1 MFIQLLRNVN
11 LGIPI
16 ILVTVFFNSI
26 SITSAQKK
34 LSKKGGFLF
43 PINPG
48 KPGSLTGNMGE
59 IRSNHFHGGL
69 DIRTGWASGLP
80 VYASKDGFISRVVM
94 AGEGYGNT
102 VFITHS
108 DGFVTVYAHL
118 EKLSQPLHDYVKRQQ
133 YDLESFAVDLIFK
146 KDVFKVKQGDTIAI
160 SGNTGSSRG
169 PHLHYEIRDTSGI
182 VHNPLS
188 FGFEEIKDNLS
199 PVIDRLAIYP
209 LDIDARINGK
219 FDRKEILVREA
230 GKDFLASE
238 IPIISGT
245 IGLEIKARDRI
256 NNGTSNGGIF
266 CIEMYLDGKLVFFHN
281 LNQFPMAKTNHVNQ
295 LINYRNFRLTGEK
308 FQKLYSPDGYF
319 QSKNMPE
326 NKKGRIHISP
336 GAIGNIEIFLWDVH
350 GNRRIAKLKLRGDS
364 TKNKQALGIAGKA
377 NKIRYDVLD
386 NTLIIKSNGNSDF
399 GQTIQIFSGQKNF
412 QLEPDYKEGSEL
424 VYLFDL
430 KRMLPDSVV
439 ATEKGKLIFNFKA
452 IVSPEKGINASFSE
466 AGITIPGESLFD
478 TLYLELE
485 QDGKSAVRINSS
497 LIPMAG
503 VFTFS
508 TECNSCSGADSMK
521 YRGYAES
528 VNGIFNKSLFS
539 DCNGGNLF
547 SKTKYLGKFKP
558 QKDSTAP
565 VIRTGICNSQ
575 QARFNIYDN
584 LSGIDKIEATINGEW
599 ILMVWDKKQ
608 HLIYADPWP
617 WQKPMKGEFQ
627 LLVTDKSGNQNVFKK
642 NL

>member
-1 MFIQLLRNVN
+1 MLKYLFSNIWLIL
-11 LGIPI
+11 I
-16 ILVTVFFNSI
+16 ISFFSLPGLHSVSI
-26 SITSAQKK
+26 AQKK

-80 VYASKDGFISRVVM
+80 VYASKDGFISRVVI

-102 VFITHS
+102 IFIAHP

-133 YDLESFAVDLIFK
+133 YDLESFAVDLVFK
-146 KDVFKVKQGDTIAI
+146 KDVFKVKQGDIIAI

-169 PHLHYEIRDTSGI
+169 PHLHFEIRDTSGI

-188 FGFEEIKDNLS
+188 FGFEEIIDNLS
-199 PVIDRLAIYP
+199 PIVDRIALFP
-209 LDIDARINGK
+209 LEINARINGK
-219 FDRKEILVREA
+219 FDRKEIFVKEA

-238 IPIISGT
+238 IPTVSGT

-266 CIEMYLDGKLVFFHN
+266 CIEMFLDGKLVFFHN
-281 LNQFPMAKTNHVNQ
+281 LNQFPMSKTTHVNQ

-308 FQKLYSPDGYF
+308 FQKLYSPDGYY
-319 QSKNMPE
+319 QTKNMPE
-326 NKKGRIHISP
+326 NKKGRIQILP
-336 GAIGNIEIFLWDVH
+336 GTIGKIEIFLWDVH
-350 GNRRIAKLKLRGDS
+350 GNKRIAKLNLKGDS
-364 TKNKQALGIAGKA
+364 VSPKSTFNIEATAT
-377 NKIRYDVLD
+377 KIRYDVID
-386 NTLIIKSNGNSDF
+386 NTLVMRVNGNSDF
-399 GQTIQIFSGQKNF
+399 GQTIQLFGEKKSV
-412 QLEPDYKEGSEL
+412 QLEPVYKEANDL

-439 ATEKGKLIFNFKA
+439 ATEKGKIAFNFKA
-452 IVSPEKGINASFSE
+452 QVSPEKGINASFHE
-466 AGITIPGESLFD
+466 AGITISGESLFD
-478 TLYLELE
+478 TLYLEIEKDDKNAL
-485 QDGKSAVRINSS
+485 KINSS

-503 VFTFS
+503 IFTFS
-508 TECNSCSGADSMK
+508 TECVSCVGTDSVK
-521 YRGYAES
+521 FRGYAES
-528 VNGIFNKSLFS
+528 ANGKFDKSLFS
-539 DCNGGNLF
+539 DCKGGNLF

-558 QKDSTAP
+558 QKDSIAP
-565 VIRTGICNSQ
+565 IIRTGICNAQ

-584 LSGIDKIEATINGEW
+584 LSGIDKIEATINGQW
-599 ILMVWDKKQ
+599 ILMIWDKKQ
-608 HLIYADPWP
+608 HLIYTDPWP
-617 WQKPMKGEFQ
+617 WQKPMKGYFQ
-627 LLVTDKSGNQNVFKK
+627 LVVTDKCGNINVFRK